1 MLTVQLLV
9 GHYQSITV
17 LAPNVAG
24 EACPSSRS
32 RASSALFT
40 HVHTCLLYTSDAADD
55 ANVV

>member
-9 GHYQSITV
+9 GRYQSITV

-40 HVHTCLLYTSDAADD
+40 HVHTINVIYYLYIFTDIF
-55 ANVV
+55 

>member
-40 HVHTCLLYTSDAADD
+40 HVHTITVIYYLYIFTDIF
-55 ANVV
+55 

>member
-24 EACPSSRS
+24 EACPSSGS

-40 HVHTCLLYTSDAADD
+40 HVHTINVIYYLYIFTDIF
-55 ANVV
+55 